1 MNEVIRTK
9 MSMLDTIKSKNF
21 DNKKENSN
29 QSIPKVNKNQSKGNS
44 NQSIPKVNKNQSK
57 KVNSNNYNFG
67 L

>member
-9 MSMLDTIKSKNF
+9 MSMLDTLKSKNF
-21 DNKKENSN
+21 DNKKE
-29 QSIPKVNKNQSKGNS
+29 NS